1 MLGMR
6 RIFMGGVA
14 VMLGAAALAGC
25 GSSEPESFDAE
36 VLLSGNADKVVETG
50 SVCTFAEGTVKPGQT
65 ALLRGSDDRLLGK
78 ATLESRTAVSNGG
91 RAGGVCTFSANFTGV
106 EPGEPTYQV
115 VFDGFEPGIFTEAE
129 LRDAPVV
136 DAHNSLE
143 ALWDG

>member
-1 MLGMR
+1 MKRM
-6 RIFMGGVA
+6 FMGGA
-14 VMLGAAALAGC
+14 AAILGAAALAGC

-50 SVCTFAEGTVKPGQT
+50 SVCTFAEGVVKPGHT

-91 RAGGVCTFSANFTGV
+91 RAGGVCTFAATFTGV
-106 EPGEPTYQV
+106 APGEPTYQV
-115 VFDGFEPGIFTEAE
+115 IFDGFEPGIFTEAE
-129 LRDAPVV
+129 LRGSPIV

-143 ALWDG
+143 ALWNR